1 MFITGESYAGTFTC
15 IPISWTVNL
24 IQVTIDLDVLLS
36 VGLLIPGHYIP
47 QLAKLMVEVN
57 KKQNLFNLKGI
68 AVSITM

>member
-1 MFITGESYAGTFTC
+1 MA
-15 IPISWTVNL
+15 
-24 IQVTIDLDVLLS
+24 IDLDLLLF
-36 VGLLIPGHYIP
+36 VGLLISGHYIP